1 MFGLGSLG
9 SRTDTVGKR
18 GGTTETEAPIF
29 EFRRTSGGKDHR
41 VWGPMS
47 LELFDYFVAIN
58 RQQDATF
65 TAAKTDKTSRKLG
78 V

>member
-1 MFGLGSLG
+1 M
-9 SRTDTVGKR
+9 
-18 GGTTETEAPIF
+18 
-29 EFRRTSGGKDHR
+29 SGGKDHR
-41 VWGPMS
+41 VWEPMS